1 VVGVMLPAPPQT
13 LWASAVGSN
22 AAAARTASP
31 RQQTDRKRM
40 PEIAKRPNNKFA
52 FNVRS
57 DSGPDAAKCS
67 DHLSNL
73 SYVMSVFWQ
82 IGLDWASLGLDWTS
96 PFGD

>member
-1 VVGVMLPAPPQT
+1 
-13 LWASAVGSN
+13 
-22 AAAARTASP
+22 
-31 RQQTDRKRM
+31 M